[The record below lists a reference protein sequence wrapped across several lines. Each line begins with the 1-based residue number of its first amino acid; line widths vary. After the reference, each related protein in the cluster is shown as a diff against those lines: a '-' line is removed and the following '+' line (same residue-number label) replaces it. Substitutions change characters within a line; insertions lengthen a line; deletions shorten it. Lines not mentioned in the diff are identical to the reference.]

1 MYAICVLIKSFFVI
15 IKTLINNHFHK
26 QSLQLVNDLF
36 EMEWFTLRQ
45 DIKKD
50 LLTIALRSRMPIE
63 FNSAYIISMNLDS
76 FVGVSINH

>member
-1 MYAICVLIKSFFVI
+1 
-15 IKTLINNHFHK
+15 
-26 QSLQLVNDLF
+26 
-36 EMEWFTLRQ
+36 MEWFTLRQ